1 MCIVSHI
8 ITVYIKLQTM
18 SFSLLN
24 LELKIV
30 VCRRKL
36 WVFCLVIVSTKR
48 GIAVHMQVDLK
59 IFSSR
64 TSFSTFSQTT
74 LCVFK
79 LRSHISWCCSLRD
92 CAFQVPSPMFVVVCH
107 LRRIPMS
114 LFCT

>member
-1 MCIVSHI
+1 MCIVCHI
-8 ITVYIKLQTM
+8 MTVYIKLQTM

-30 VCRRKL
+30 VCRWKL

-48 GIAVHMQVDLK
+48 VIAVHMQVDLK

-64 TSFSTFSQTT
+64 TFFSTFSQTT

-92 CAFQVPSPMFVVVCH
+92 CSFQEPSPMFVAVCH
-107 LRRIPMS
+107 LRRILMP
-114 LFCT
+114 LEF